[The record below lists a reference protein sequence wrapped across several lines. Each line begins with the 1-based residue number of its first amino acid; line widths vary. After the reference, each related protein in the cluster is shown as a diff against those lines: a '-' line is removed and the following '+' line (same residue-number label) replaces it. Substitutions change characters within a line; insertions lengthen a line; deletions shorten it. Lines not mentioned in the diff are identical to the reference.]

1 MREGPMSTETMPAPI
16 SDDRV
21 LEQLEAE
28 FLRSPGFWPSPS
40 ELDLAEMLDPAI
52 GRSDFDPVCRTTR
65 IRSRYGGCCG

>member
-1 MREGPMSTETMPAPI
+1 MSTETMPAPI

-28 FLRSPGFWPSPS
+28 FLRSPSFWPSPS